1 MCLSELGKDH
11 LLVLV
16 GGYDSKIHVYTIK
29 LSSNKLNYRFSMLG
43 HFNSIK
49 ALSVSPKL
57 ENEVL
62 YLASGSQD
70 YNIRI
75 WKISPLQNIGESTE
89 SDWSNQ
95 FETKTSYVFQPDGE
109 CIYNIKLESV
119 I

>member
-1 MCLSELGKDH
+1 MCLSELGKEH
-11 LLVLV
+11 IVLLV

-29 LSSNKLNYRFSMLG
+29 LSGDKLIYRFSMLG

-57 ENEVL
+57 ANDVV

-75 WKISPLQNIGESTE
+75 WKISPL
-89 SDWSNQ
+89 
-95 FETKTSYVFQPDGE
+95 
-109 CIYNIKLESV
+109 
-119 I
+119 